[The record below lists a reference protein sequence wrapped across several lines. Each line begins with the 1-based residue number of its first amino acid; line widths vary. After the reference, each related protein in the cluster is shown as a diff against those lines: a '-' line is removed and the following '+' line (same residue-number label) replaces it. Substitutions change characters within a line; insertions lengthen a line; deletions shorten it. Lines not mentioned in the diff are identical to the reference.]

1 MMNLCFAICFLS
13 PALKFHV
20 DRNAFVCYH
29 TNML

>member
-13 PALKFHV
+13 LALKFHV

-29 TNML
+29 TSML